1 MTAADT
7 GNDCHKNLLISS
19 GNALLGFQ
27 AVTCMSDSDSQAM
40 TVVSFH

>member
-19 GNALLGFQ
+19 DGKC
-27 AVTCMSDSDSQAM
+27 VTQFSDYDL
-40 TVVSFH
+40 HE